1 MFYSVFYVF
10 QGEMGPPGKSG
21 FEGGLGPMGNAGPRG
36 MAVQGKVVS
45 NVKCCMYLCAAAV
58 RTK

>member
-45 NVKCCMYLCAAAV
+45 NVEYCMQQQ
-58 RTK
+58 